1 LRVVGIGGGHG
12 LAASLRAARLYA
24 DDIAAVVTV
33 ADDGG
38 SSGRLVRE
46 LGVPPPG
53 DIRNC
58 LIALARNEELA
69 SLYQHRFESGELTGH
84 PLGNLLIAAL
94 TEMTGDF
101 DAAIKE
107 AGRLLECDGRVYP
120 ATTELVDL
128 RALVNGDVVRGQ
140 VAVAETE
147 GPIQA
152 VYLKP
157 EDPTACQGA
166 VDAICA
172 ADQIILGPGSLFTS
186 LIATLLVPG
195 IRQALL
201 EAKGKRILVA
211 NNRVQKGETSGLD
224 GTAHIESVL
233 AHAGPN
239 TLDAVVVQVPVL
251 ENDGVEFD
259 RKAIENLGIEVFED
273 DLSTEAGAH
282 DPEALARAFR
292 ALGTSGNRPPRRP
305 R

>member
-1 LRVVGIGGGHG
+1 MRVVGIGGGHG
-12 LAASLRAARLYA
+12 LALSLRAARLYA
-24 DDIAAVVTV
+24 EDIAAVVTV

-58 LIALARNEELA
+58 LIALARNESMA
-69 SLYQHRFESGELTGH
+69 GLYQHRFESGELTGH

-101 DAAIKE
+101 TSAVQE
-107 AGRLLECDGRVYP
+107 AGKLLECDGRVYP
-120 ATTELVDL
+120 STTEIVDL

-140 VAVAETE
+140 VAVAQTE
-147 GPIQA
+147 QPIQA

-157 EDPTACQGA
+157 ADPPACAEA
-166 VDAICA
+166 VQAICA

-195 IRQALL
+195 IRDALRG
-201 EAKGKRILVA
+201 ARGKRILVA

-224 GTAHIESVL
+224 GTAHVESVL
-233 AHAGPN
+233 AHIGAN
-239 TLDAVVVQVPVL
+239 TLDAVVVQAPVL
-251 ENDGVEFD
+251 QADGIDFD
-259 RKAIENLGIEVFED
+259 RRAIENLGIEVFEGD
-273 DLSTEAGAH
+273 VSTDAGVH
-282 DPEALARAFR
+282 DPGALAEAFQ
-292 ALGTSGNRPPRRP
+292 ALGAERDRRP
-305 R
+305 D